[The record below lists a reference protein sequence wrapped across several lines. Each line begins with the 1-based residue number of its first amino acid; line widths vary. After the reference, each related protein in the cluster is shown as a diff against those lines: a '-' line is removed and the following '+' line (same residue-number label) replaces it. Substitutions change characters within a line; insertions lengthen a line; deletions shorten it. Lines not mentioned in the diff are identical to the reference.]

1 MDYSESIIYI
11 RTFTKRCEDQVTRK
25 NLDKALEEAEHIVA
39 EAIQL
44 RSTIMKMKEYAWE
57 HWLDYLHG

>member
-11 RTFTKRCEDQVTRK
+11 RTFTRRCEEAITKKD
-25 NLDKALEEAEHIVA
+25 LDKALQDAEHIVA

-44 RSTIMKMKEYAWE
+44 RSTIMKMKEYA
-57 HWLDYLHG
+57 

>member
-11 RTFTKRCEDQVTRK
+11 RTFTTRCENEINAKQ
-25 NLDKALEEAEHIVA
+25 LDRALADAEHIVA

-44 RSTIMKMKEYAWE
+44 RSTLIKMKELA
-57 HWLDYLHG
+57 